1 MTKVVLPS
9 YCVVVADGARARF
22 FSLDPASAPRT
33 GYHAALVER
42 WEMMNPA
49 HSHSH
54 GPADLPGHD
63 WRRAAAGGPGRN
75 DDASDN
81 NWRRE
86 QDRRFAADVL
96 EKVAEMCQLWSADRA
111 VLVADKRTLGLLRLK
126 MNRMA
131 GVAMVEHSRDLTG
144 MEGPAI
150 HAHLAAAGIL
160 PATPGEMRQVQ
171 AR

>member
-1 MTKVVLPS
+1 MSKLALPS

-22 FSLDPASAPRT
+22 FSLDPASAPRN
-33 GYHAALVER
+33 GHHAPLLEHR
-42 WEMMNPA
+42 EMINPS

-54 GPADLPGHD
+54 GPADLPGQD

-86 QDRRFAADVL
+86 QDRRFAAEVIDSMT
-96 EKVAEMCQLWSADRA
+96 EMCQKWGASKA
-111 VLVADKRTLGLLRLK
+111 VVVADKRFLGLLRPK
-126 MNRMA
+126 MERVA
-131 GVAMVEHSRDLTG
+131 GIELVEHSRDLTG
-144 MEGPAI
+144 MEAPAI
-150 HAHLAAAGIL
+150 HAHLAAQAML
-160 PATPGEMRQVQ
+160 PATPGEVRQVQ